1 MSQRPPL
8 YWTLREIARLE
19 RGGFR
24 AARLTEPG
32 HARWHRVRR
41 RLGWVDFI
49 ELLHEDLSATFP
61 TAFDLGAWSR
71 RPTDGL
77 SDDEARS
84 LIEEA
89 CRPDDTDTASFLRAA
104 SRGLGLHDGGNIASA
119 LPRLAPHQ
127 RALELPGAGGR
138 IAAYQV
144 TTYGLSLREHFT
156 FVIGSDEDRVAIGLV
171 AAELRAD
178 APRVLGVDQLLPKNL
193 SDVSMVFGVRAAPGV
208 EHVASRVIAAAPT
221 LEVRWA

>member
-1 MSQRPPL
+1 
-8 YWTLREIARLE
+8 
-19 RGGFR
+19 
-24 AARLTEPG
+24 
-32 HARWHRVRR
+32 
-41 RLGWVDFI
+41 VDFI

-61 TAFDLGAWSR
+61 TAFDLGSWSR
-71 RPTDGL
+71 RPTEGL

-89 CRPDDTDTASFLRAA
+89 CRPDDSDTFGFLRAA
-104 SRGLGLHDGGNIASA
+104 ARGLGLHDGGNIAA

-138 IAAYQV
+138 VAAYQV
-144 TTYGLSLREHFT
+144 LTHGLSLREHFS

-178 APRVLGVDQLLPKNL
+178 APRVFAVDPLLPAHI

-208 EHVASRVIAAAPT
+208 EDVAARVIAAAPS